1 MKKKQHKT
9 ASQLDFNSRQLR
21 LLDELPNYAWDIVKA
36 GIAAGYSQAYAIS
49 TLKRQVQK
57 NAKLC
62 TAILAKR
69 EKITA
74 TSLDDV
80 ELVKKTMRQIINDPQ
95 SRRADVTKACDVL
108 CKIAGVYS
116 ERRVIED
123 VTRQRE
129 LDAAEQ
135 AEAQFLATIRLR
147 LPAAGAMVTLPNIIE
162 AVTSRADN
170 RLCASHTQPDIR
182 TNSIETRGNQGDS
195 NGIATPVQALLT
207 DGQDAAR
214 EGLRPQASAGASFPS
229 SA

>member
-36 GIAAGYSQAYAIS
+36 GIAAGY
-49 TLKRQVQK
+49 RQVQK

-195 NGIATPVQALLT
+195 N
-207 DGQDAAR
+207 
-214 EGLRPQASAGASFPS
+214 ASAGPID
-229 SA
+229 